1 MKAVTYRYSA
11 AENPTW
17 LNQQEADC
25 RRYADEHG
33 MTVTEVFTDVGR
45 SRYGLQGVLD
55 AVEREDETGLI
66 VTDLA
71 RLQVRRSRRR
81 RPAAPRRRSRH
92 PRHQRPHLGP
102 RPLTSRL
109 STRWFVLGGRRL
121 QFRRQFEAGRSGHGR
136 IAPGC
141 RRGSVASGPST
152 ID

>member
-17 LNQQEADC
+17 LDQQEADC

-71 RLQVRRSRRR
+71 RLGSKY
-81 RPAAPRRRSRH
+81 AD
-92 PRHQRPHLGP
+92 HLA
-102 RPLTSRL
+102 T
-109 STRWFVLGGRRL
+109 VQRL
-121 QFRRQFEAGRSGHGR
+121 QEAGVTILVTKEKTTDGR
-136 IAPGC
+136 GALLTGVKQTYVEFQERHDDPL
-141 RRGSVASGPST
+141 ASDGR
-152 ID
+152 DD